1 METVQSKTMLSDNQI
16 NTLAARFKVLSEES
30 RLKIMRALFEGEKC
44 VTEIINATNLLQ
56 ANVSKQ
62 LRILE
67 KNKLVSCR
75 PQGLLRYYS
84 IADPTVMVICS
95 TMCEAENTRN
105 C

>member
-1 METVQSKTMLSDNQI
+1 MEPVQRKTILSDIQI
-16 NTLAARFKVLSEES
+16 NTLASRFKVLSEES
-30 RLKIMRALFEGEKC
+30 RLKIIRALFDGEKC

-67 KNKLVSCR
+67 KNKIVTCR

-84 IADPTVMVICS
+84 IADPTVLIICS
-95 TMCEAENTRN
+95 TMCEAENNRN